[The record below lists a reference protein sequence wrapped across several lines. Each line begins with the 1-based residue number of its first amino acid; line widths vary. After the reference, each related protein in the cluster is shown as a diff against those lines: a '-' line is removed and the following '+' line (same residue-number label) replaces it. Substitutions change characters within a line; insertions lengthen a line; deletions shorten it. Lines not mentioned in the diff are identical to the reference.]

1 MLVKPAMWP
10 YDKTALD
17 NLQGSWTA
25 VNARRLDLHRMIFK
39 GDKIIL
45 VFSESLKKEYLVTVN
60 VKPKPAHIDVLH
72 NKEKSL
78 GIYELDR
85 DTLRICMG
93 PWLGPR
99 PTDFKSKGKNVVL
112 VTLMREE
119 KCNLSDALLAAG
131 VPRDNLTLK
140 AALRFVHRSPIPAHA
155 NPRWPEEQGSG
166 GGFAYCI
173 AQQKSKPPQ
182 PAALE
187 VKLLKALAECKR
199 GAIERVAADIL
210 LLSDEQR
217 RDLRFRLRPGAVEFR
232 FAGRCPGHEDVEFL
246 LSNQNRGY
254 ESLLVVGKAE
264 LERAEKVWKAAKLAR
279 ATLPPFLELKL
290 LWMDKDEIRCEDLQD
305 AFRKTDPNQ
314 RTKQYFRRLS
324 WEDDGLRIPNIPL
337 DPAAVPRADQT
348 AQMLIILRP
357 AFLD

>member
-1 MLVKPAMWP
+1 MWP

-45 VFSESLKKEYLVTVN
+45 VFSESLKNEYLVTVN
-60 VKPKPAHIDVLH
+60 AKPKPAHIDVLH

-131 VPRDNLTLK
+131 VSKGQLDLESGVAICPP
-140 AALRFVHRSPIPAHA
+140 FAH
-155 NPRWPEEQGSG
+155 PCPCEPS
-166 GGFAYCI
+166 
-173 AQQKSKPPQ
+173 
-182 PAALE
+182 
-187 VKLLKALAECKR
+187 LAR
-199 GAIERVAADIL
+199 GTR
-210 LLSDEQR
+210 QWR
-217 RDLRFRLRPGAVEFR
+217 RFRVLY
-232 FAGRCPGHEDVEFL
+232 C
-246 LSNQNRGY
+246 
-254 ESLLVVGKAE
+254 
-264 LERAEKVWKAAKLAR
+264 
-279 ATLPPFLELKL
+279 ATKE
-290 LWMDKDEIRCEDLQD
+290 
-305 AFRKTDPNQ
+305 
-314 RTKQYFRRLS
+314 
-324 WEDDGLRIPNIPL
+324 
-337 DPAAVPRADQT
+337 
-348 AQMLIILRP
+348 
-357 AFLD
+357 